1 MGRLVSDLTGRQFGW
16 LKVQRFAFV
25 KGRHAYWHCKCRCG
39 MEKDIRQDTL
49 INGETV
55 SCSCHKVRILKRRT
69 KAMKARIA
77 KTASLARWKR
87 QG

>member
-1 MGRLVSDLTGRQFGW
+1 MGRLVLDLTGRQFGW

-25 KGRHAYWHCKCRCG
+25 QGRHAYWHCKCRCG
-39 MEKDIRQDTL
+39 TEKDIRQDTL

-55 SCSCHKVRILKRRT
+55 SCSCRKIRILRRRT
-69 KAMKARIA
+69 KATKARIA
-77 KTASLARWKR
+77 RLASLARWKR